1 MLAQQ
6 MLLSDMAAMKAVH
19 HRIDGLKTIAKRV
32 ALAKL
37 GTSLPN
43 GEACFD
49 TVVFDLSSADL
60 VKTLEAKHIISDE
73 THYTEDVHTIIAD
86 LKEAE

>member
-19 HRIDGLKTIAKRV
+19 RRTDGMKTIAKRV

-49 TVVFDLSSADL
+49 TGVFDLSSADL
-60 VKTLEAKHIISDE
+60 VKTLEA
-73 THYTEDVHTIIAD
+73 
-86 LKEAE
+86 

>member
-1 MLAQQ
+1 
-6 MLLSDMAAMKAVH
+6 MLLTDMAAKKTVH

-49 TVVFDLSSADL
+49 TVVFDLFC
-60 VKTLEAKHIISDE
+60 
-73 THYTEDVHTIIAD
+73 
-86 LKEAE
+86 